1 MKPHCRLI
9 QILEETAHH
18 SKQDA
23 AMGLHHVVNSALNI
37 TKDMAEDGFTDLDI
51 SCLAD
56 IVLELENEGYGQSL
70 TAYLTQDSHDCP
82 ICGALAKEVQ
92 SRKR

>member
-1 MKPHCRLI
+1 MKPHCRLV
-9 QILEETAHH
+9 QILEEIAQH

-23 AMGLHHVVNSALNI
+23 AMGLHHVVNSALSI
-37 TKDMAEDGFTDLDI
+37 IKDMAEDGFTDLDVN
-51 SCLAD
+51 CLAD
-56 IVLELENEGYGQSL
+56 IVLELETEGYGKSL
-70 TAYLTQDSHDCP
+70 IAYLAEDSQDCP